1 MYLRARD
8 EILDASD
15 DTEGD
20 VWLGMMMVHDAL
32 SEPFHQLCYNAGLD
46 GSEALDNIVEMNDP
60 TYGLN
65 AKTLEYGDL
74 LEQGVIDPAKVVK
87 NSLETAASIAGLVLT
102 TEVLVAED

>member
-1 MYLRARD
+1 MC
-8 EILDASD
+8 
-15 DTEGD
+15 
-20 VWLGMMMVHDAL
+20 
-32 SEPFHQLCYNAGLD
+32 PFHHYAYYVIFSIKITQEYFLG
-46 GSEALDNIVEMNDP
+46 NDP